1 MPETPTLRRDGTP
14 WRPLYVEAID
24 PDVCIGC
31 GRCFKVCVHGVLMLI
46 GLDEDDTV
54 VAADDDEAER
64 RVMTLAEKGRCIGC
78 AACRQVCGSK
88 ALTLAA

>member
-14 WRPLYVEAID
+14 WQPLYVEAID

-78 AACRQVCGSK
+78 VACRQVCGSK